1 MSTAEAPAKALSD
14 PALKAALQELRRT
27 DNVTNWLYLLRT
39 YLYLALV
46 IGGAVW
52 FFEARA
58 ELGVPWWANVP
69 VALLAVVLVGA
80 GQHQLTG
87 LAHEGSHYILF
98 RNRYLNDLAS
108 DLFTMFPLFASIY
121 HYRLQ
126 HLAHHQFVNDPDRDP
141 DVSQLKTSGHWLG
154 FPLARRE
161 VVRAFVRQ
169 LSPLR
174 LVRFM
179 RIRAQ
184 YNATGT
190 DKNPYMFKGQKPSK
204 GAVRVGVL
212 YLLSL
217 VGALTAL
224 FYTVD
229 EWWALPITA
238 AGMWLAVTVVF
249 LRLPDNKF
257 HQSKLKPVIHARY
270 TSILRVGFITTL
282 LTSLAVITKL
292 TGAFAVAYFALLWVV
307 PIFTSFAFFMILRQ
321 LVQHGNGGR
330 GWINNSRT
338 FILAPLI
345 RFAVFPFG
353 QDYHLP
359 HHMYATVPHYRLKK
373 LHALLMQYDEYRAEA
388 LEVHGYFASPEKPQV
403 HPTVVDV
410 LGPDYAP
417 RDGSVHI
424 DAEAVSVA
432 EFTDTDGL
440 AREVELSKEQPV
452 TK

>member
-1 MSTAEAPAKALSD
+1 MIIAEAPTKSLSD
-14 PALKAALQELRRT
+14 PALKVALQELRRT
-27 DNVTNWLYLLRT
+27 DNLVNWWYILRT
-39 YLYLALV
+39 YLYLAMV

-52 FFEARA
+52 FFESREAWS
-58 ELGVPWWANVP
+58 LPWVLNVP
-69 VALLAVVLVGA
+69 VAILAIILVGA
-80 GQHQLTG
+80 GQHQLSG
-87 LAHEGSHYILF
+87 LSHEGSHYILF

-154 FPLARRE
+154 FPLVRRE
-161 VVRAFVRQ
+161 VIRAFVRQ
-169 LSPLR
+169 LSPFR

-212 YLLSL
+212 YLVAL
-217 VGALTAL
+217 AITLTAL
-224 FYTVD
+224 YYTTD
-229 EWWALPITA
+229 EWWLMPTV
-238 AGMWLAVTVVF
+238 AGVMWLIVAVVF
-249 LRLPDNKF
+249 LKLPDHKY

-270 TSILRVGFITTL
+270 TSILRVGFISVL

-292 TGAFAVAYFALLWVV
+292 TGAYAFPYFLLLWVV
-307 PIFTSFAFFMILRQ
+307 PLFTAFAFFMILRQ

-330 GWINNSRT
+330 GWINNTRT
-338 FILAPLI
+338 FLVAPFI

-359 HHMYATVPHYRLKK
+359 HHMYATVPHYRLKR
-373 LHALLMQYDEYRAEA
+373 LHALLMEYPEYRAEA
-388 LEVHGYFASPEKPQV
+388 LEVHGYFVSPEKPQV
-403 HPTVVDV
+403 YPTVVDV
-410 LGPDYAP
+410 LGPEHAP
-417 RDGSVHI
+417 HSDEVHI
-424 DAEAVSVA
+424 DAEAVSVV
-432 EFTDTDGL
+432 EFNDKEGL
-440 AREVELSKEQPV
+440 AKEVELSKGERPA
-452 TK
+452 

>member
-1 MSTAEAPAKALSD
+1 MNATEAPPRSLSD

-27 DNVTNWLYLLRT
+27 DNLASWWYILRT
-39 YLYLALV
+39 YLYLTLV

-58 ELGVPWWANVP
+58 SWGLPWLVNIP
-69 VALLAVVLVGA
+69 VALVAVILVGA
-80 GQHQLTG
+80 GQHQLSG

-98 RNRYLNDLAS
+98 RNRILNDLAS

-154 FPLARRE
+154 FPLARRD
-161 VVRAFVRQ
+161 VIRALVRQ

-190 DKNPYMFKGQKPSK
+190 DKNPYMFKGKKPSK
-204 GAVRVGVL
+204 GAVRVGLL
-212 YLLSL
+212 YLVSVAAML
-217 VGALTAL
+217 LTL
-224 FYTVD
+224 YYTVD
-229 EWWALPITA
+229 AWWVMA
-238 AGMWLAVTVVF
+238 AVTGAMWVIVGAVF
-249 LRLPDNKF
+249 LVLPDAQY

-282 LTSLAVITKL
+282 LTTLAIVTKL
-292 TGAFAVAYFALLWVV
+292 TGTYAFPYFLLLWVA
-307 PIFTSFAFFMILRQ
+307 PLFTSFAFFMILRQ

-330 GWINNSRT
+330 GWVNNTRT
-338 FILAPLI
+338 FLVAPFI

-359 HHMYATVPHYRLKK
+359 HHMYATVPHYRLKR
-373 LHALLMQYDEYRAEA
+373 LHAMLMEYPEYQEES
-388 LEVHGYFASPEKPQV
+388 LEVHGYFTSPEKPQV

-417 RDGSVHI
+417 RTAEIHI
-424 DAEAVSVA
+424 DAEAVSVV
-432 EFTDTDGL
+432 EFRDQESL
-440 AREVELSKEQPV
+440 AKEVELSKEA
-452 TK
+452 K

>member
-39 YLYLALV
+39 YLYLASV

-58 ELGVPWWANVP
+58 ELGAPWWANVP

-161 VVRAFVRQ
+161 VIRAFVRQ

-204 GAVRVGVL
+204 GAVRVGVA
-212 YLLSL
+212 YLLAL
-217 VGALTAL
+217 VAALTAL

-229 EWWALPITA
+229 EWWALPAAA
-238 AGMWLAVTVVF
+238 AGMWVLVVCVF
-249 LRLPDNKF
+249 MRLPDAKF

-270 TSILRVGFITTL
+270 TSILRVGFITLL

-292 TGAFAVAYFALLWVV
+292 TGAFAAAYFALLWVV

-338 FILAPLI
+338 FILTPLI

-403 HPTVVDV
+403 HPTVVEV

-432 EFTDTDGL
+432 EFTDAEGL

-452 TK
+452 T